1 MILEPLVFLNGLL
14 STITVAIGTI
24 VGIIIASK
32 YFKFKRKEFMYIGL
46 AIVGAYQPWW
56 PTAVGFFSILFFNR
70 PLTPTEYFI
79 ITTVCIPFF
88 IVLWM
93 IATTDMLNLSNK
105 KILPITFLIIS
116 VAGSLYVFIFALIDP
131 KQIGTLTGYFDAEY
145 EIITLIYLLFML
157 LSIVVTGILFSVQS
171 LKSDNPEVRLKGKLL
186 ISGFICYCVGG
197 FMDAG
202 TIHLTE
208 LTIIIARSILISSA
222 FLLYLGLLLPNFV
235 KKLFLRERSS

>member
-1 MILEPLVFLNGLL
+1 MILEPLVFLNGIL
-14 STITVAIGTI
+14 STITVAIGAI
-24 VGIIIASK
+24 VGLIIASK
-32 YFKFKRKEFMYIGL
+32 YFKYKRKEFMFIGL
-46 AIVGAYQPWW
+46 AIAGAYQPWW

-70 PLTPTEYFI
+70 PITPTEYFI

-93 IATTDMLNLSNK
+93 IAMSDMLNLSNK
-105 KILPITFLIIS
+105 KVLPITFLIIS
-116 VAGSLYVFIFALIDP
+116 VIGSLYVFIFAIIEP

-145 EIITLIYLLFML
+145 EIITMLYLLFML

-171 LKSDNPEVRLKGKLL
+171 LKSDNPEIRLKGKIL
-186 ISGFICYCVGG
+186 ISAFICYLVGG

-208 LTIIIARSILISSA
+208 LTLIIARSILIISA
-222 FLLYLGLLLPNFV
+222 ILFYLGTLLPKYV
-235 KKLFLRERSS
+235 KKLFLRE

>member
-14 STITVAIGTI
+14 STITVAISVI
-24 VGIIIASK
+24 IGIIIVSRYSK
-32 YFKFKRKEFMYIGL
+32 YKRKEFMYIGL
-46 AIVGAYQPWW
+46 AVTGLYQPWW
-56 PTAVGFFSILFFNR
+56 PTAVSFFSILFFNR

-79 ITTVCIPFF
+79 ISTVCIPFF

-93 IATTDMLNLSNK
+93 IAISYMLDLSNK
-105 KILPITFLIIS
+105 KVLPITFLIIS
-116 VAGSLYVFIFALIDP
+116 VVGSLYFFIFALIDP

-145 EIITLIYLLFML
+145 GIITMVYLLFMC

-186 ISGFICYCVGG
+186 IFGFICYLVGG